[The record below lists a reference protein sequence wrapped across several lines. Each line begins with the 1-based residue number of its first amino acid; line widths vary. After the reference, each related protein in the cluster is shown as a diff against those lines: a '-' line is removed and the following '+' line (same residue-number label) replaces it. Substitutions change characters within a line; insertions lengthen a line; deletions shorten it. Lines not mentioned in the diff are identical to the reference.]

1 MMERRMGAVA
11 EPLHA
16 GRAGSLMRTSKALTV
31 LGAGIGGMLGRRSR
45 AAAVLAGGMLLAGS
59 AATRFG
65 IFEAG
70 MASARD
76 PRYTVEPQRDRVA
89 STAG

>member
-1 MMERRMGAVA
+1 
-11 EPLHA
+11 
-16 GRAGSLMRTSKALTV
+16 
-31 LGAGIGGMLGRRSR
+31 
-45 AAAVLAGGMLLAGS
+45 MLLAGS

-89 STAG
+89 SAAG

>member
-1 MMERRMGAVA
+1 
-11 EPLHA
+11 
-16 GRAGSLMRTSKALTV
+16 MRTSKALTM
-31 LGAGIGGMLGRRSR
+31 LGAGIGAVLAKRSR
-45 AAAVLAGGMLLAGS
+45 AAAVVAGGMLLAGS

-76 PRYTVEPQRDRVA
+76 PRYTVEPQRDRLA
-89 STAG
+89 SPAR